1 MNGRDETQNEK
12 VMEKGEGKKK
22 TNVGLKCIIKVT
34 LLLHNLIKIYIEIVK
49 NGRTEL

>member
-34 LLLHNLIKIYIEIVK
+34 SLLHNLIKIYI
-49 NGRTEL
+49 